1 MKKLG
6 FVIPWYGE
14 KIPGGAEM
22 ELRSLVHHLLDAG
35 VDCEVLTTCVKE
47 FTADW
52 NENFHKPGLTKEA
65 GVPVR
70 RFKVRRRDAQA
81 FDGVNIKLMNGS
93 MLTKDEEQIFIHE
106 MVNSDDLYTY
116 MREHQEEYALFIFIP
131 YMFGPTW
138 YGSQI
143 CPEKSVLI
151 PCFHDEAYIYMKIFR
166 EAYSKVAGIVY
177 NAQPEYDL
185 MQPIY
190 NLKNVHQKVIG
201 VGMNTNI
208 TYSRE
213 RFLEKYKITSPFIV
227 YAGRKDEGKNI
238 NTLIRYFAR
247 YKERM
252 NNDMQLVLIG
262 GGKVKIP
269 DAVKKDVHDLGFV
282 DIQDKY
288 DITASATL
296 MCQPSKNESFSIV
309 IMESWLCHRPVL
321 VHEACQVTRHFAQD
335 SNGGLYFGSYPEF
348 EACVNYILEHPD
360 EARQMG
366 DNGCRYVKENF
377 DWDVV
382 IRKYK
387 DFFEEILG

>member
-52 NENFHKPGLTKEA
+52 NENFHRPGTDRRDRGA
-65 GVPVR
+65 GAP
-70 RFKVRRRDAQA
+70 FKVRKRDAAA

-309 IMESWLCHRPVL
+309 IMESWLCHRPVSCPRSL
-321 VHEACQVTRHFAQD
+321 PSDTAFRPGQQWRPVFWLLSGV
-335 SNGGLYFGSYPEF
+335 
-348 EACVNYILEHPD
+348 
-360 EARQMG
+360 
-366 DNGCRYVKENF
+366 
-377 DWDVV
+377 
-382 IRKYK
+382 
-387 DFFEEILG
+387 

>member
-1 MKKLG
+1 
-6 FVIPWYGE
+6 
-14 KIPGGAEM
+14 
-22 ELRSLVHHLLDAG
+22 
-35 VDCEVLTTCVKE
+35 
-47 FTADW
+47 
-52 NENFHKPGLTKEA
+52 
-65 GVPVR
+65 
-70 RFKVRRRDAQA
+70 
-81 FDGVNIKLMNGS
+81 
-93 MLTKDEEQIFIHE
+93 
-106 MVNSDDLYTY
+106 
-116 MREHQEEYALFIFIP
+116 
-131 YMFGPTW
+131 
-138 YGSQI
+138 
-143 CPEKSVLI
+143 
-151 PCFHDEAYIYMKIFR
+151 MKIFR

-296 MCQPSKNESFSIV
+296 MCQPSKNESFSI
-309 IMESWLCHRPVL
+309 
-321 VHEACQVTRHFAQD
+321 A
-335 SNGGLYFGSYPEF
+335 
-348 EACVNYILEHPD
+348 
-360 EARQMG
+360 
-366 DNGCRYVKENF
+366 K
-377 DWDVV
+377 
-382 IRKYK
+382 
-387 DFFEEILG
+387 

>member
-1 MKKLG
+1 
-6 FVIPWYGE
+6 
-14 KIPGGAEM
+14 
-22 ELRSLVHHLLDAG
+22 
-35 VDCEVLTTCVKE
+35 
-47 FTADW
+47 
-52 NENFHKPGLTKEA
+52 
-65 GVPVR
+65 
-70 RFKVRRRDAQA
+70 
-81 FDGVNIKLMNGS
+81 
-93 MLTKDEEQIFIHE
+93 
-106 MVNSDDLYTY
+106 
-116 MREHQEEYALFIFIP
+116 
-131 YMFGPTW
+131 
-138 YGSQI
+138 
-143 CPEKSVLI
+143 
-151 PCFHDEAYIYMKIFR
+151 
-166 EAYSKVAGIVY
+166 
-177 NAQPEYDL
+177 

-309 IMESWLCHRPVL
+309 IMESCCAIAQFLSTKPASDTAFRPGQQWRPVFWL
-321 VHEACQVTRHFAQD
+321 LSGV
-335 SNGGLYFGSYPEF
+335 
-348 EACVNYILEHPD
+348 
-360 EARQMG
+360 
-366 DNGCRYVKENF
+366 
-377 DWDVV
+377 
-382 IRKYK
+382 
-387 DFFEEILG
+387 